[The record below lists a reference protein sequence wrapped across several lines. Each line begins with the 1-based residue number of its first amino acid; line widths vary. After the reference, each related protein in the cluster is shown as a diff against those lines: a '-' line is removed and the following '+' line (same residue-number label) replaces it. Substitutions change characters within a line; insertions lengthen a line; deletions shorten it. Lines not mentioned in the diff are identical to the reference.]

1 MAQKLRVPPCPE
13 RASGHAWQL
22 AREHSTKDCQAEA
35 CEACGLMRMTSYRT
49 GQIIRYEP
57 AGDTAGTPLEPHT
70 HAQAAGAQPG
80 RTPAVGG
87 HEGWQVEEVPSVSL
101 TIRFLAVCRECGDER
116 LAVRM
121 VATGRTTGELR
132 LPQSDDWKSWN
143 AKEMRAA
150 IDYLERKRV

>member
-22 AREHSTKDCQAEA
+22 AREHSTEDCQAER

-57 AGDTAGTPLEPHT
+57 AGDTAGTPLEPQT
-70 HAQAAGAQPG
+70 DA
-80 RTPAVGG
+80 GG
-87 HEGWQVEEVPSVSL
+87 HEGWRAEEVPSVSL
-101 TIRFLAVCRECGDER
+101 TIRFLAMCRECGDER

-121 VATGRTTGELR
+121 VAAGRTTGELG
-132 LPQSDDWKSWN
+132 LPQSDDWESWN

>member
-1 MAQKLRVPPCPE
+1 
-13 RASGHAWQL
+13 
-22 AREHSTKDCQAEA
+22 
-35 CEACGLMRMTSYRT
+35 MTSSRT

-57 AGDTAGTPLEPHT
+57 PGYTAGAPLEAET
-70 HAQAAGAQPG
+70 YAQAAGGPRRRPPLAS
-80 RTPAVGG
+80 G
-87 HEGWQVEEVPSVSL
+87 HEEWRAEDAPSVSL

-121 VATGRTTGELR
+121 VAAGLTTGELG

-143 AKEMRAA
+143 TKEMRAA

>member
-35 CEACGLMRMTSYRT
+35 CEACGLVRMTSYRT
-49 GQIIRYEP
+49 GQIVRYEP
-57 AGDTAGTPLEPHT
+57 AGHTAGTPLEPET
-70 HAQAAGAQPG
+70 YAQAAGRRPG
-80 RTPAVGG
+80 RTPPARGQ
-87 HEGWQVEEVPSVSL
+87 EASQAEEVPSVSL

-121 VATGRTTGELR
+121 VAAGRTTGELG
-132 LPQSDDWKSWN
+132 LPRSDDWKSWN
-143 AKEMRAA
+143 AREMRAA

>member
-57 AGDTAGTPLEPHT
+57 AGDTAGTPLEPQT
-70 HAQAAGAQPG
+70 YAQAAGGRPG

-87 HEGWQVEEVPSVSL
+87 HELRQPEEVPSVSL
-101 TIRFLAVCRECGDER
+101 TIRFLAVCRACGDER

-121 VATGRTTGELR
+121 VAAGRTTGELG

-143 AKEMRAA
+143 AKQMRAA

>member
-35 CEACGLMRMTSYRT
+35 CEACDLVRMTSYRT
-49 GQIIRYEP
+49 GQIIRYER
-57 AGDTAGTPLEPHT
+57 AGRTGGTPLEPET
-70 HAQAAGAQPG
+70 YAETSAGRRRRTADAAS
-80 RTPAVGG
+80 
-87 HEGWQVEEVPSVSL
+87 HEEWRAEEVPSLSL

-121 VATGRTTGELR
+121 VAAGRTTEKSG
-132 LPQSDDWKSWN
+132 LPQGDDWKSWN

-150 IDYLERKRV
+150 IHYLERKRI

>member
-22 AREHSTKDCQAEA
+22 AREHATKDCQAEA
-35 CEACGLMRMTSYRT
+35 CEACGLVRMTSYRT

-57 AGDTAGTPLEPHT
+57 AGHTAGTPLEPQT
-70 HAQAAGAQPG
+70 YAQASGGPRR
-80 RTPAVGG
+80 RTPLASS
-87 HEGWQVEEVPSVSL
+87 HEECQAEEAQSVSL

-121 VATGRTTGELR
+121 VAAGRTTGELG

-143 AKEMRAA
+143 AREMRAA
-150 IDYLERKRV
+150 IDYLQRKRV